1 MSGSDYYEYEE
12 GKFAS
17 RVIEGY
23 AGEIYENEH
32 TFASDAAQ
40 RFEATTVKLRG
51 AVIHVSTHGIVI
63 GNTTNQRYPVDADD
77 SLAVDRVDLSKLWI
91 KNATAGQNAKINII
105 GVYE

>member
-12 GKFAS
+12 GKFAT

-32 TFASDAAQ
+32 TFTTDAAQ
-40 RFEATTVKLRG
+40 RFESGTVKLRG
-51 AVIHVSTHGIVI
+51 AVIHVSTHAIVI
-63 GNTTNQRYPVDADD
+63 GNTTNQRYPVDVDT

-91 KNATAGQNAKINII
+91 KNSTAGQNAKINIL